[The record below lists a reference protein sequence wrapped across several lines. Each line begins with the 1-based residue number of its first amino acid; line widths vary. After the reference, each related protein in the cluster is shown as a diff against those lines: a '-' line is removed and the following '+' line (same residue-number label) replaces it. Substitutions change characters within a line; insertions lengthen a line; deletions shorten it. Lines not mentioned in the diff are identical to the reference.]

1 MNQFLLFIET
11 HLVTGSKFQV
21 WPWYRLVGSAHRKRT
36 PLHSLSPASLH
47 VPLAYREEG
56 EGDSMQRCHRYWKKH
71 SKPSLDS
78 TVSQQNSGLNRSWV
92 DVHLRPSLP
101 LTGFV
106 TLTGIITRQDTT
118 SWSLQSLQDHVKQM
132 FMKAFCTVGHV
143 FYSSKDHIS

>member
-21 WPWYRLVGSAHRKRT
+21 WPWYRLAGSAHRKRT

-47 VPLAYREEG
+47 VPLAHREEG

-106 TLTGIITRQDTT
+106 TLTGINKARHNLLESPIPPRSCKTNVYE
-118 SWSLQSLQDHVKQM
+118 SLL
-132 FMKAFCTVGHV
+132 
-143 FYSSKDHIS
+143 YSRTCFLFT